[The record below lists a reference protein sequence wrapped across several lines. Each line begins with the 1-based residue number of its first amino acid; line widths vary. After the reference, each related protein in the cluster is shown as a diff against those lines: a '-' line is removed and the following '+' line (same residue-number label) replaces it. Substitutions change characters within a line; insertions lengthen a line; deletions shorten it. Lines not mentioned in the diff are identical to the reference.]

1 MIASG
6 VDCRSYNVSEGVSGT
21 ILAKRI
27 SSHFALEYRNP
38 TLDVSLITAKNA
50 NVAGTLDA
58 SYYKGCGMRSGVERE
73 VVVDAIPI
81 NDKATRFQGGGAT
94 RNQDGSR

>member
-38 TLDVSLITAKNA
+38 ALDASLITTKNA

-58 SYYKGCGMRSGVERE
+58 SYYKGCGMRSGVE
-73 VVVDAIPI
+73 
-81 NDKATRFQGGGAT
+81 QGSKVAEQLEIRT
-94 RNQDGSR
+94 EPVMVLV